1 MFRRPQIIRPITP
14 PEDAISRWL
23 AFHAYWLAAGV
34 FVQRRRIEDVIRDE
48 LSSGGI
54 IGERSGGRDPTAP
67 LVWGDISVSI
77 DATAQTVTLC
87 APDGSART
95 AGYRG
100 RYGCVIFPEGATS
113 LALPDREDRRS
124 KPRDVTTGS
133 TQAWPRGD
141 GIDRDALPSKVNIDA
156 IEAAAKDVISDG
168 LGRAFVVVHD
178 GLLIA
183 ENYAATFSKTSR
195 HAGWSMT
202 KSLVGA
208 LAGRLIQQGH
218 LSLETPA
225 PVTAWRSP
233 NDQRSE
239 ITVDNLLRMSS
250 GLDCPYGLTP
260 WARGDKHFRV
270 SSGLTD
276 VYGFVSS
283 LPARAAA
290 GTRCSYQNSD
300 PIALADVVRHISIE
314 KGVPFTDAPWELLFT
329 PLGMD
334 SMVLHADPCGNF
346 IMSGF
351 STATA
356 LDWARL
362 GQLYLNG
369 GMWRGVRLLPTGWL
383 DYTLTPAPADDEP
396 VYGGALLW
404 LGHRVLGERLFGRH
418 PLGERL
424 PPTAMAAG
432 HYGQRTLIIPSHHL
446 VIVRMGHGHDDDL
459 LLKAVH
465 RIIDAFGP

>member
-1 MFRRPQIIRPITP
+1 MFRSPHIWPIAP
-14 PEDAISRWL
+14 AEDAISRWL
-23 AFHAYWLAAGV
+23 AFHAYWLAVGV
-34 FVQRRRIEDVIRDE
+34 FVQRRTAEDVIRDD
-48 LSSGGI
+48 LSSNGVL
-54 IGERSGGRDPTAP
+54 GERSGGQDPTAP
-67 LVWGDISVSI
+67 LTWRDISVSV
-77 DATAQTVTLC
+77 DVPAQAVTLS

-100 RYGCVIFPEGATS
+100 RYGCVMFPEGTTS
-113 LALPDREDRRS
+113 LALPDPGGQRS
-124 KPRDVTTGS
+124 KPQDITTGS
-133 TQAWPRGD
+133 TWAWPYGD
-141 GIDRDALPSKVNIDA
+141 GIDRDALPSNVDLDVID
-156 IEAAAKDVISDG
+156 AAAKDVTSDG
-168 LGRAFVVVHD
+168 LGRAFVVIHD
-178 GLLIA
+178 GRLIA
-183 ENYAATFSKTSR
+183 ESYATPFSKSFR

-208 LAGRLIQQGH
+208 LVGRLIQQGH

-225 PVTAWRSP
+225 PVTAWQSP
-233 NDQRSE
+233 NDQRSK

-260 WARGDKHFRV
+260 WAHGDKHFRV
-270 SSGLTD
+270 CSGLTD

-283 LPARAAA
+283 LPSRAAA
-290 GTRCSYQNSD
+290 GTRCAYQNCD
-300 PIALADVVRHISIE
+300 VIAMADVVRHITME
-314 KGVPFTDAPWELLFT
+314 QGVPFVEAPYELLFA

-334 SMVLHADPCGNF
+334 SMVLHADSCGNF

-351 STATA
+351 STATV

-362 GQLYLNG
+362 GQLYLND
-369 GMWRGVRLLPTGWL
+369 GMWEGDRLLPPGWL
-383 DYTLTPAPADDEP
+383 DYALTPAPADDEP

-418 PLGERL
+418 PLAERL

-432 HYGQRTLIIPSHHL
+432 HYGQRTLIIPSHSL

-459 LLKAVH
+459 LLNSVH
-465 RIIDAFGP
+465 RIIEELSR